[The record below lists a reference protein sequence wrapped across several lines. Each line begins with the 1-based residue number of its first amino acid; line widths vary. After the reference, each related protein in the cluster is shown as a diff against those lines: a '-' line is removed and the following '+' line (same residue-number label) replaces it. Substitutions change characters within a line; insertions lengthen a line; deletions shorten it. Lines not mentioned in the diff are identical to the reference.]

1 MRTVPQPPAS
11 QRLFTV
17 GLQPPATLRPLDPT
31 GVPQIACSA
40 AALVVGAR
48 GAYGSPVRCAS
59 SAEAWTGP
67 IESRW
72 LVRERPEDAAR
83 RPRLLDRVHEAL
95 RTRHYSRRTEK
106 AYVGWIRR
114 YIVFHGRRHPREMGE
129 NEVTRFLTALAVD
142 GKVSA

>member
-1 MRTVPQPPAS
+1 
-11 QRLFTV
+11 
-17 GLQPPATLRPLDPT
+17 
-31 GVPQIACSA
+31 
-40 AALVVGAR
+40 
-48 GAYGSPVRCAS
+48 VRCAS